1 MNIAIIGYGKMGHM
15 IEQVAKQRGHEV
27 VAVIDA
33 ANSDDMNGEAFRKAD
48 VAIEFSVPSTA
59 EANCRRALG
68 HGVPV
73 VSGTTGWGGGLQTLR
88 GELAADGPAMMWSSN
103 YSLGVNL
110 FFIIN
115 RYVSRLMGNFAQY
128 VPVVNEVHHIHKLDH
143 PSGTAISLAED
154 VVKRVDA
161 LERWSEEPAGAD
173 ALVVNHAR
181 IAETPG
187 THTVRW
193 SSDVDY
199 IAIEHCAHSRQGFAL
214 GAVMAAEWLKGRHGF
229 HTMDDMMRD
238 MVPASLT
245 ALTETI

>member
-1 MNIAIIGYGKMGHM
+1 MNIAIIGYGRMGHM
-15 IEQVAKQRGHEV
+15 VEQVAAGRGHHI

-33 ANSDDMNGEAFRKAD
+33 ANSADMDGEVFRSAD
-48 VAIEFSVPSTA
+48 VAIEFSVPATA
-59 EANCRRALG
+59 ESNCRRALAC
-68 HGVPV
+68 GVPV
-73 VSGTTGWGGGLQTLR
+73 VSGTTGWSAELEQLR
-88 GELAADGPAMMWSSN
+88 ADLSHESPALMWSSN

-115 RYVSRLMGNFAQY
+115 RYVSRLMGGFAQY

-143 PSGTAISLAED
+143 PSGTAISLAQD
-154 VVKRVDA
+154 VVNRVDG
-161 LERWSEEPAGAD
+161 LSCWSEEPAGAD

-214 GAVMAAEWLKGRHGF
+214 GAVMAAEWIRGRHGF
-229 HTMDDMMRD
+229 YTMDNMMRD
-238 MVPASLT
+238 IVPASLIE
-245 ALTETI
+245 LTETI